1 MQNIQKITPCL
12 WFDDKAE
19 EAAEFYTAIFRN
31 SKIGNI
37 SRYGEAG
44 QEVHGKS
51 AGTVM
56 TVAFELDG
64 QAFTA
69 LNGGPVFKFNEAISF
84 QVNCETQEDVDYYW
98 QKLSEGGDEKAQQC
112 GWLKDQYGVSWQI
125 VPRFLVEMLN
135 DTDAEKSQRVMTAML
150 QMKKIDINELKRAA
164 AAQQ

>member
-164 AAQQ
+164 TAQQ

>member
-135 DTDAEKSQRVMTAML
+135 DTDTEKSQRVMTAML